1 MSRSKSFIVKLLY
14 ATGANL
20 LSLIVSLLTILLIPK
35 FFGAD
40 IEQYGYFKIY
50 LFYFSYIG
58 FFHFGLC
65 DGIYLRDGGKN
76 YSELDRP
83 LCSSQFL
90 LLSASQLIIALAVS
104 VIGLFFAEN
113 AEYRFIFITMAIN
126 ILIVIPRTM
135 LSYFLQATNRIKEY
149 SWVTAL
155 ERVVFGLSM
164 VAVFLIGIRNYKL
177 FIWADIFGKA
187 LSLILAVAFC
197 RDIVFSKAASF
208 RAGLFEALTNISVGI
223 KLLFANMASML
234 ITGIVSWGIQMQWS
248 VETYGK
254 ISFTLSVSN
263 FILTFISAVALVLY
277 PALRRKEGSELLGIY
292 TKLRDGLM
300 LPLLG
305 CLILYYPMEL
315 VLSAWLPQYAESMRY
330 MAILFPVCIYA
341 TKMTMLI
348 GTYMNVLRLE
358 KKILRV
364 NLVGVAV
371 AALTTAVSVFWLKSL
386 TLAMVSIVIN
396 QMFRCIY
403 AELCLAK
410 TVKLSAVKDIV
421 LEGALTAV
429 FIAASWF
436 VGGWFGVLIY
446 ALAFA
451 GYAVIKRRAAV
462 GLLSDAKKLIK
473 K

>member
-1 MSRSKSFIVKLLY
+1 MSKAKGFVVKLIY
-14 ATGANL
+14 AMGANM

-35 FFGAD
+35 FFGVD
-40 IEQYGYFKIY
+40 VEQYGYFKIY

-65 DGIYLRDGGKN
+65 DGIYLRDGGKR

-83 LCSSQFL
+83 LCSSQLWL
-90 LLSASQLIIALAVS
+90 LVAAQLVIALIVS
-104 VIGLFFAEN
+104 GVGSIFAEN
-113 AEYRFIFITMAIN
+113 DDYRFIFITMAIN

-135 LSYFLQATNRIKEY
+135 LSYFLQTTNRIKEY
-149 SWVTAL
+149 SFVTAI
-155 ERVVFGLSM
+155 ERVVFGLAM
-164 VAVFLIGIRNYKL
+164 VAVFLVGIRNYKL
-177 FIWADIFGKA
+177 FIWGDIFGKA
-187 LSLILAVAFC
+187 VSLVVAAVFC
-197 RDIVFSKAASF
+197 RDIVFSRAAKLKD
-208 RAGLFEALTNISVGI
+208 GLREAWSNISVGI

-234 ITGIVSWGIQMQWS
+234 ITGIVSWGIQMRWD
-248 VETYGK
+248 VATYGK

-292 TKLRDGLM
+292 PKLRDGLM

-315 VLSAWLPQYAESMRY
+315 LLSMWLPQYAESMRY

-364 NLVGVAV
+364 NLVGVCV
-371 AALTTAVSVFWLKSL
+371 AALTTAVSVFWLRNL
-386 TLAMVSIVIN
+386 TLAMVSVVIN
-396 QMFRCIY
+396 QMFRCVY
-403 AELCLAK
+403 AELSLSKAAELS
-410 TVKLSAVKDIV
+410 VKKDIA
-421 LEGALTAV
+421 LEGLLTAV
-429 FIAASWF
+429 FILASWF
-436 VGGWFGVLIY
+436 VGGWYGVLIY
-446 ALAFA
+446 AAA
-451 GYAVIKRRAAV
+451 YAVYAVIKRRAAAE
-462 GLLSDAKKLIK
+462 LFSNLKNLIK